1 MINERLTKAGLS
13 MGLSAL
19 AGASQSRQDSY
30 VELRAPAEAPQS
42 PSFVA
47 STKVIHS
54 VVAQMLE
61 ASRRGAHHG
70 T

>member
-1 MINERLTKAGLS
+1 MINELPTKARLS
-13 MGLSAL
+13 IGLSAL

-30 VELRAPAEAPQS
+30 VELRADAKAPQS
-42 PSFVA
+42 PSSIA
-47 STKVIHS
+47 SAKVIHS

-61 ASRRGAHHG
+61 APRRGAHHG